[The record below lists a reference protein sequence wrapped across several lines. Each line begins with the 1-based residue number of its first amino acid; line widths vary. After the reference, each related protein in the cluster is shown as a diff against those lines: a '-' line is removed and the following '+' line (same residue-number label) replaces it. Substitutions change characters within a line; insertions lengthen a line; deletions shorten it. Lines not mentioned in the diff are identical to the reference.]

1 GGPGGGGAR
10 GPPAGL
16 MEAPLSRRRG
26 RLAGWGPL
34 ALALGI
40 AVAVFSARRIA
51 RPITTLAVAARDI
64 GRGTAPHPPASAI
77 TEVNALQ
84 SAMAEAARRVRD
96 ELETLETIARTG
108 QLLSGELSLERLRE
122 GGREACPGPA

>member
-1 GGPGGGGAR
+1 GAR
-10 GPPAGL
+10 GAAGGPRPWPWGTPAG
-16 MEAPLSRRRG
+16 
-26 RLAGWGPL
+26 
-34 ALALGI
+34 
-40 AVAVFSARRIA
+40 VFPPRRIA